1 MGIDV
6 AAVRA
11 DTPAVQELVHLDN
24 AGSALVPARVHE
36 AVVEHLRL
44 EERIGGYRAQDRV
57 ADRLEGVR
65 GGLARLVGA
74 SPEEIALTESATR
87 AWELALGSVP
97 LRAGERVL
105 TTTSEY
111 SSNGMGLLKAT
122 RAVGAHVRV
131 VPDDAAGQ
139 MDLAV
144 LERELAAG
152 GVRLV
157 AVNHMPTHNGLV
169 NPVERIGALCRAH
182 GVLFLVD
189 ACQSVGQAE
198 VDVGRLGCDVLTA
211 TGRKYLRAPRGTG
224 FLYVRSGAEL
234 AEPPTVDVSSAQW
247 QGPDRYRVR
256 RDARRY
262 ESFESSVACRLGL
275 GVAVEYALAL
285 GMKEIQERVRFLGE
299 HARERLR
306 RVPGVRVWDRGEH
319 RSGIVTFS
327 VAGREAGQVCERLW
341 EQGVNVSVSRVSN
354 QVWEGSTRVPER
366 VRASV
371 HYYNTE
377 EEVEFLA
384 RALE

>member
-11 DTPAVQELVHLDN
+11 DTPATQGLAYLDN
-24 AGSALVPARVHE
+24 AGSALPPVQVHA

-44 EERIGGYRAQDRV
+44 EERIGGYRAQERV
-57 ADRLEGVR
+57 AERLADVR

-74 SPEEIALTESATR
+74 LPEEIALTESATR

-97 LRAGERVL
+97 LRAGDRVL

-111 SSNGMGLLKAT
+111 SSNGMGMIKA
-122 RAVGAHVRV
+122 ASEVGAHVQV
-131 VPDDAAGQ
+131 VPDDGVGQ
-139 MDLAV
+139 MDLVV
-144 LERELAAG
+144 LERELAVG

-182 GVLFLVD
+182 GALFLVD

-198 VDVGRLGCDVLTA
+198 VDVRRWGCDVLTA

-224 FLYVRSGAEL
+224 FLYVRRGAVL
-234 AEPPTVDVSSAQW
+234 AEPPTVDVFSAQW
-247 QGPDRYRVR
+247 QGPGRYRVR
-256 RDARRY
+256 QDAQRY
-262 ESFESSVACRLGL
+262 ESFERSVACQLGL
-275 GVAVEYALAL
+275 GVAVEYALDL
-285 GMKEIQERVRFLGE
+285 GMGQIQERVRSLAEHTRQRLG
-299 HARERLR
+299 

-327 VAGREAGQVCERLW
+327 VQGRASAQVCDDLW
-341 EQGVNVSVSRVSN
+341 DRGVGVTVSRVSN
-354 QVWEGSTRVPER
+354 QVWEEPTQVPER
-366 VRASV
+366 LRASV

-377 EEVEFLA
+377 VEVEALA
-384 RALE
+384 TALG